1 MTLFGIW
8 QRKASITPS
17 SYSLY
22 CIVMMMISVAS
33 LVIVVQQCGAA
44 ELYSVE
50 RTTYGVGP
58 DLLEKY
64 IQKSEQQQF
73 QCLQSKE
80 MISFDSV
87 NDNYCDCKDGSDEP
101 GTSACSNAVLSFNSD
116 TKFYCKNKYF
126 KPQYISHSKVND
138 GVCDCC
144 DGSDE
149 NFASTF
155 GEASMNVCEDTCK
168 ELGKEIVASLQNE
181 INAMKSAMNSVAAD
195 IEYGKSKISEFEN
208 QQKDLT
214 QSIADKEKL
223 LEELK
228 TKKDEAEKVEQLEKD
243 LLRAKKKKEWEEQ
256 QDQQPKEAPQ
266 TPPSE
271 ASSTE
276 SEATAQDNQAEPPQ
290 PPPQPMFVDDEEI
303 INFKL
308 PAAEEVRNQYNQLN
322 NELSNVRNSLN
333 EVQKKLS
340 YNYGKNKEFYKL
352 SESCFEIQQKQYSY
366 EVCPYNKANQK
377 ENYSSTLLGNFKE
390 FNSATNI
397 MTFEDGQHCWK
408 VGARKAIL
416 KLKCGASN
424 KLVKVDE
431 PSTCE
436 YHLEMETPYA
446 CSWIHLTICSIS
458 FKNIVPEI
466 KKYFTPTSVVLNLND
481 PNLILNHHG
490 DLYFALYPNYISGP
504 QTNQLKHPVRGPFVD
519 GEKKM
524 KGLDATID
532 YISKHEKVYAP
543 WRIQASSVVF
553 GDKIHQNNQP
563 STVNVKLSSLSTKQ
577 LKVFKWNLLIYLKR
591 SDGDDQAVCPY
602 VIYTSNETFSYSK
615 THFTG
620 NDIKTKKR
628 TRHTEEH
635 DYNNESD
642 EDYEEPPSYD
652 EDPSDEDY
660 SIETDEEIATPS
672 NPSPSRRLT
681 RSTSKSSSCTD
692 SSSKD
697 LCSSDNTNG
706 SNQCMTSES
715 PSKKNKTSNP
725 STPERNIGLRHEERS
740 WQLFIEEEI
749 DLIKKDLKH

>member
-1 MTLFGIW
+1 MFCHL
-8 QRKASITPS
+8 PYS
-17 SYSLY
+17 S
-22 CIVMMMISVAS
+22 
-33 LVIVVQQCGAA
+33 
-44 ELYSVE
+44 
-50 RTTYGVGP
+50 
-58 DLLEKY
+58 
-64 IQKSEQQQF
+64 
-73 QCLQSKE
+73 
-80 MISFDSV
+80 
-87 NDNYCDCKDGSDEP
+87 
-101 GTSACSNAVLSFNSD
+101 
-116 TKFYCKNKYF
+116 
-126 KPQYISHSKVND
+126 

-308 PAAEEVRNQYNQLN
+308 PGKSNFSANLLLYKLDMYSIFTRPLQCIRHTTSLFKLYYYHHIYDINALELFKKAAEEVRNQYNQLN

-446 CSWIHLTICSIS
+446 CS
-458 FKNIVPEI
+458 F
-466 KKYFTPTSVVLNLND
+466 
-481 PNLILNHHG
+481 
-490 DLYFALYPNYISGP
+490 DLLKSKEAELAAL
-504 QTNQLKHPVRGPFVD
+504 Q
-519 GEKKM
+519 
-524 KGLDATID
+524 
-532 YISKHEKVYAP
+532 
-543 WRIQASSVVF
+543 
-553 GDKIHQNNQP
+553 
-563 STVNVKLSSLSTKQ
+563 
-577 LKVFKWNLLIYLKR
+577 
-591 SDGDDQAVCPY
+591 
-602 VIYTSNETFSYSK
+602 
-615 THFTG
+615 
-620 NDIKTKKR
+620 
-628 TRHTEEH
+628 
-635 DYNNESD
+635 
-642 EDYEEPPSYD
+642 
-652 EDPSDEDY
+652 
-660 SIETDEEIATPS
+660 
-672 NPSPSRRLT
+672 
-681 RSTSKSSSCTD
+681 
-692 SSSKD
+692 
-697 LCSSDNTNG
+697 
-706 SNQCMTSES
+706 
-715 PSKKNKTSNP
+715 
-725 STPERNIGLRHEERS
+725 
-740 WQLFIEEEI
+740 
-749 DLIKKDLKH
+749 